1 MKTVAKTTLYET
13 EKVSVKSMR
22 NFPKAILF
30 CSLVFLFGCTETEQG
45 TKEVAT
51 QNEIIS
57 ASPQSLLLPK
67 IELVETPKYK
77 ELKRRVE
84 TQRRKV
90 EELENERQKLTV
102 VYTDLYPPVQK
113 NAKRLAV
120 ERKELE
126 RLETLLNDEFQKLTF
141 QKNEPEV

>member
-1 MKTVAKTTLYET
+1 
-13 EKVSVKSMR
+13 MR

-30 CSLVFLFGCTETEQG
+30 CSLAFFFGCTETEQG
-45 TKEVAT
+45 TKVVPT
-51 QNEIIS
+51 QNEIIT

-67 IELVETPKYK
+67 IELVETPKYQ

-90 EELENERQKLTV
+90 EELEYERLKLTI
-102 VYTDLYPPVQK
+102 VYTDIYPPVQK
-113 NAKRLAV
+113 NAKRLAA
-120 ERKELE
+120 ERKELG